1 VTSATLLCKGV
12 GPLTKLLRTTFG
24 IGSGIICSN
33 LGNHESTVFCCMNVL
48 HVSPSFYPSKAYGGT
63 IRSGYGLC
71 RGLAQLGCDVRVLTT
86 NTDGLGRT
94 LGVAND
100 REVQVDGLRVRYCHK
115 QLRHS
120 VSPALLGALPSY
132 VQWANVVHLT
142 AVYSF
147 PTFPTLFFCR
157 LFNKPVV
164 WSPRGALQRWE
175 GSSRVVHKWFWESI
189 CQKLA
194 PNNLVLHVTSQA
206 EAEQSLKRFPRLRAM
221 VIRNGVDV
229 PQNLTRSASN
239 GKLRLLYLGRLHP
252 IKGIE
257 SLLEACGMLGGLF
270 PDWLLHIAGSGPQ
283 SYVDFLKS
291 RVQEFG
297 LSKRV
302 EFVGEVFEEK
312 KDALFAQS
320 DVALV
325 PSHIENFGIVVAEAL
340 AHAVPVIA
348 SKGTPWIGLETNRC
362 GLWVDNDPESLATA
376 IQKIRTLPLQEM
388 GQRGREWMEKNF
400 SWELVSAEMLAVYR
414 ECIRGQTN

>member
-1 VTSATLLCKGV
+1 MK
-12 GPLTKLLRTTFG
+12 
-24 IGSGIICSN
+24 
-33 LGNHESTVFCCMNVL
+33 VL

-71 RGLAQLGCDVRVLTT
+71 RGLAELGCDVRVLTT
-86 NTDGLGRT
+86 DTDGLGRT

-100 REVQVDGLRVRYCHK
+100 REVEVDGLRVRYCHK
-115 QLRHS
+115 RLRHS
-120 VSPALLGALPSY
+120 VSPALLRVLPSY

-175 GSSRVVHKWFWESI
+175 GSSRVVHKWVWESI

-194 PNNLVLHVTSQA
+194 PRNNLVLHVTSQA
-206 EAEQSLKRFPRLRAM
+206 EAEQSLKRFPRLRAV
-221 VIRNGVDV
+221 VIPNGVEV
-229 PQNLTRSASN
+229 PQNLRRSDSN
-239 GKLRLLYLGRLHP
+239 GRLRLVDLGRLHP

-257 SLLEACGMLGGLF
+257 TLLEACGIVGRLS
-270 PDWLLHIAGSGPQ
+270 PDWHLYIAGTGSP
-283 SYVDFLKS
+283 SYVDFLK
-291 RVQEFG
+291 VKVKELG
-297 LSKRV
+297 LSKQV
-302 EFVGEVFEEK
+302 EFVGEVFDEK
-312 KDALFAQS
+312 KEALFAQS

-325 PSHIENFGIVVAEAL
+325 PSHIENFGIVVDERL

-376 IQKIRTLPLQEM
+376 IRKIRTLPLQEM
-388 GQRGREWMEKNF
+388 GQRGREWMEKDF
-400 SWELVSAEMLAVYR
+400 SWESVSGEMLAVYR
-414 ECIRGQTN
+414 ECIRSMTN

>member
-1 VTSATLLCKGV
+1 MK
-12 GPLTKLLRTTFG
+12 
-24 IGSGIICSN
+24 
-33 LGNHESTVFCCMNVL
+33 VL
-48 HVSPSFYPSKAYGGT
+48 HVSPSFYPSKGYGGT

-86 NTDGLGRT
+86 DTDGLGRT

-115 QLRHS
+115 RLRHS
-120 VSPALLGALPSY
+120 VSPALLRVLPSY
-132 VQWANVVHLT
+132 IQWANVVHLT

-147 PTFPTLFFCR
+147 PTFPTLFLCR

-175 GSSRVVHKWFWESI
+175 GSSRVVHKWVWESI

-194 PNNLVLHVTSQA
+194 PRNNLVLHVTSQA
-206 EAEQSLKRFPRLRAM
+206 EADQSLKRFPRLRAL

-229 PQNLTRSASN
+229 PQNLRRSASN

-257 SLLEACGMLGGLF
+257 SLLEACGIVGRLS
-270 PDWLLHIAGSGPQ
+270 PDWHLYIAGTGSP

-291 RVQEFG
+291 KVQVLG
-297 LSKRV
+297 LSKQV
-302 EFVGEVFEEK
+302 EFVGEVFEENK
-312 KDALFAQS
+312 EALFAQS

-325 PSHIENFGIVVAEAL
+325 PSHIENFGIVVAESL

-376 IQKIRTLPLQEM
+376 IRKIRTLPLQEM
-388 GQRGREWMEKNF
+388 GLRGREWMEKDF
-400 SWELVSAEMLAVYR
+400 SWESVSGEMLAVYR
-414 ECIRGQTN
+414 GFIRGQTN

>member
-1 VTSATLLCKGV
+1 MK
-12 GPLTKLLRTTFG
+12 
-24 IGSGIICSN
+24 
-33 LGNHESTVFCCMNVL
+33 VL
-48 HVSPSFYPSKAYGGT
+48 HVSPSFYPSRAYGGT

-86 NTDGLGRT
+86 DTDGLGCV
-94 LGVAND
+94 LDVAND

-115 QLRHS
+115 RLRHS
-120 VSPALLGALPSY
+120 VSPALLGVLPSY
-132 VQWANVVHLT
+132 VKWADVVHLT

-175 GSSRVVHKWFWESI
+175 GSSRVVHKGVWEWI

-194 PNNLVLHVTSQA
+194 PKNNLVLHVTSQA
-206 EAEQSLKRFPRLRAM
+206 EADQSLKRFPKLRAV

-229 PQNLTRSASN
+229 PQNLVRSVSN
-239 GKLRLLYLGRLHP
+239 GELRLLYLGRLHP

-257 SLLEACGMLGGLF
+257 SLLDACGIVKTLS
-270 PDWLLHIAGSGPQ
+270 PDWHLRIAGTGSA

-291 RVQEFG
+291 KVQELG
-297 LSKRV
+297 LSKQV
-302 EFVGEVFEEK
+302 EFVGEVFGEK
-312 KDALFAQS
+312 KEALFAQS
-320 DVALV
+320 DVVLL
-325 PSHIENFGIVVAEAL
+325 PSHTENFGIVVAESL

-348 SKGTPWIGLETNRC
+348 SKGTPWIGLETNKC

-376 IQKIRTLPLQEM
+376 IRKICTLPLQEM
-388 GQRGREWMEKNF
+388 GQRGREWMEKDF
-400 SWELVSAEMLAVYR
+400 SWDSVSGEMLANYR
-414 ECIRGQTN
+414 ACIRSQTK

>member
-1 VTSATLLCKGV
+1 
-12 GPLTKLLRTTFG
+12 
-24 IGSGIICSN
+24 
-33 LGNHESTVFCCMNVL
+33 M
-48 HVSPSFYPSKAYGGT
+48 SPSFYPSKAYGGT

-71 RGLAQLGCDVRVLTT
+71 RGLTQLGCDLRVLTT
-86 NTDGLGRT
+86 DTDGLGRV

-100 REVQVDGLRVRYCHK
+100 RDVQVDGLRVRYCHK
-115 QLRHS
+115 WFRHS
-120 VSPALLGALPSY
+120 VSPGLLGVLPSY
-132 VQWANVVHLT
+132 VRWANVVHLT

-147 PTFPTLFFCR
+147 PTLPTLFFCR

-175 GSSRVVHKWFWESI
+175 GSSRVVHKWLWEAL

-194 PNNLVLHVTSQA
+194 PKNNLVLHATSQV
-206 EAEQSLKRFPRLRAM
+206 EAEQSLKRLPTLRA
-221 VIRNGVDV
+221 VVVRNGVDV
-229 PQNLTRSASN
+229 PQNVRRSASN

-257 SLLEACGMLGGLF
+257 TLLEACGIVEALSLGWHLY
-270 PDWLLHIAGSGPQ
+270 IAGTGSS

-291 RVQEFG
+291 KVQELG
-297 LSKRV
+297 LSNKV

-312 KDALFAQS
+312 KEALFAQS
-320 DVALV
+320 DVVLV
-325 PSHIENFGIVVAEAL
+325 PSYTENFGIVVAESL

-376 IQKIRTLPLQEM
+376 IRKIGTLPLQEM
-388 GQRGREWMEKNF
+388 GRRGREWMEKDF
-400 SWELVSAEMLAVYR
+400 SWGSVSGEMLAVYR
-414 ECIRGQTN
+414 ECIGGRTSDN

>member
-1 VTSATLLCKGV
+1 MK
-12 GPLTKLLRTTFG
+12 
-24 IGSGIICSN
+24 
-33 LGNHESTVFCCMNVL
+33 VL

-86 NTDGLGRT
+86 DTDGLGRT

-115 QLRHS
+115 RLRHS
-120 VSPALLGALPSY
+120 VSPALLRVLPSY
-132 VQWANVVHLT
+132 IQWANVVHLT

-175 GSSRVVHKWFWESI
+175 GSSRVVHKWVWESI

-194 PNNLVLHVTSQA
+194 PRNNLVLHVTSQA
-206 EAEQSLKRFPRLRAM
+206 EAEQSLKRFPILRAV
-221 VIRNGVDV
+221 VIPNGVEL
-229 PQNLTRSASN
+229 PQNLKRSASN
-239 GKLRLLYLGRLHP
+239 GRLRLLYLGRLHP

-257 SLLEACGMLGGLF
+257 TLLEACGIVGRLS
-270 PDWLLHIAGSGPQ
+270 PDWHLFIAGTGLP

-291 RVQEFG
+291 KVRELG
-297 LSKRV
+297 LSEQV

-312 KDALFAQS
+312 KEALFAQS

-325 PSHIENFGIVVAEAL
+325 PSHIENFGIVVAESL

-376 IQKIRTLPLQEM
+376 IRKIRTLPLQEM
-388 GQRGREWMEKNF
+388 GQRGREWMEKDF
-400 SWELVSAEMLAVYR
+400 SWESLSGEMLAVYR
-414 ECIRGQTN
+414 ECIRSQTN

>member
-1 VTSATLLCKGV
+1 
-12 GPLTKLLRTTFG
+12 
-24 IGSGIICSN
+24 
-33 LGNHESTVFCCMNVL
+33 M
-48 HVSPSFYPSKAYGGT
+48 SPSFYPSKAYGGT

-86 NTDGLGRT
+86 DTDGLGRT

-115 QLRHS
+115 RLRHS
-120 VSPALLGALPSY
+120 VSPALLRVLPSY
-132 VQWANVVHLT
+132 IQWANVVHLT

-175 GSSRVVHKWFWESI
+175 GSSRVVHKWVWESI

-194 PNNLVLHVTSQA
+194 PRNNLVLHVTSQA
-206 EAEQSLKRFPRLRAM
+206 EAEQSLKRFPILRAV
-221 VIRNGVDV
+221 VIPNGVEL
-229 PQNLTRSASN
+229 PQNLKRSASN
-239 GKLRLLYLGRLHP
+239 GRLRLLYLGRLHP

-257 SLLEACGMLGGLF
+257 TLLEACGIVGRLS
-270 PDWLLHIAGSGPQ
+270 PDWHLFIAGTGLP

-291 RVQEFG
+291 KVRELG
-297 LSKRV
+297 LSDQV

-312 KDALFAQS
+312 KEALFAQS

-325 PSHIENFGIVVAEAL
+325 PSHIENFGIVVAESL

-376 IQKIRTLPLQEM
+376 IRKIRTLPLQEM
-388 GQRGREWMEKNF
+388 GQRGREWMEKDF
-400 SWELVSAEMLAVYR
+400 SWESLSGEMLAVYR
-414 ECIRGQTN
+414 ECIRSQTN

>member
-1 VTSATLLCKGV
+1 MK
-12 GPLTKLLRTTFG
+12 
-24 IGSGIICSN
+24 
-33 LGNHESTVFCCMNVL
+33 VL

-86 NTDGLGRT
+86 DTDGLGRT

-100 REVQVDGLRVRYCHK
+100 RELQVDGLRVRYCHK
-115 QLRHS
+115 RFRHS
-120 VSPALLGALPSY
+120 VSPALLRVLPSY
-132 VQWANVVHLT
+132 IQWANVVHLT

-175 GSSRVVHKWFWESI
+175 GTSRVVRKWVWESI

-194 PNNLVLHVTSQA
+194 PRNNLVLHVTSQA
-206 EAEQSLKRFPRLRAM
+206 EADQSRKRFPRLRAV
-221 VIRNGVDV
+221 VIPNGVDV
-229 PQNLTRSASN
+229 PQILRRKASN
-239 GKLRLLYLGRLHP
+239 GRLRLLYLGRLHP

-257 SLLEACGMLGGLF
+257 LLLEACGIVGELS
-270 PDWLLHIAGSGPQ
+270 PDWHLYIAGTGSP
-283 SYVDFLKS
+283 SYVDFLKTK
-291 RVQEFG
+291 VQELG
-297 LSKRV
+297 LSKQV

-312 KDALFAQS
+312 KEALFARS

-325 PSHIENFGIVVAEAL
+325 PSHVENFGIVVAESL

-376 IQKIRTLPLQEM
+376 IRKIRTLPLQEM
-388 GQRGREWMEKNF
+388 GQRGRDWMEKDF
-400 SWELVSAEMLAVYR
+400 SWESLSGEMLALYR
-414 ECIRGQTN
+414 ECVHS

>member
-1 VTSATLLCKGV
+1 MK
-12 GPLTKLLRTTFG
+12 
-24 IGSGIICSN
+24 
-33 LGNHESTVFCCMNVL
+33 VL

-63 IRSGYGLC
+63 IRSGYALC

-86 NTDGLGRT
+86 DTDGLGRV

-115 QLRHS
+115 RLRHS
-120 VSPALLGALPSY
+120 VSPALLRVLPFY

-175 GSSRVVHKWFWESI
+175 GSSRVVHKWVWESI
-189 CQKLA
+189 CQTLA
-194 PNNLVLHVTSQA
+194 AKNLVLHVTSQA
-206 EAEQSLKRFPRLRAM
+206 EAEQSLRRFPKLRAV

-229 PQNLTRSASN
+229 PQNPRRSASN
-239 GKLRLLYLGRLHP
+239 GELRLLYLGRLHP

-257 SLLEACGMLGGLF
+257 SLLMACGIVNSLST
-270 PDWLLHIAGSGPQ
+270 DWHLHIAGTGSA

-291 RVQEFG
+291 KVQELG
-297 LSKRV
+297 LSRQV
-302 EFVGEVFEEK
+302 EFVGELFEEQK
-312 KDALFAQS
+312 EALFAQS

-325 PSHIENFGIVVAEAL
+325 PSHVENFGIVVAESL

-376 IQKIRTLPLQEM
+376 IRRIRTLPLQEM
-388 GQRGREWMEKNF
+388 GRRGREWMEKDF
-400 SWELVSAEMLAVYR
+400 SWDAVSGEMLAVYR
-414 ECIRGQTN
+414 ECIRSQTN

>member
-1 VTSATLLCKGV
+1 
-12 GPLTKLLRTTFG
+12 
-24 IGSGIICSN
+24 
-33 LGNHESTVFCCMNVL
+33 M
-48 HVSPSFYPSKAYGGT
+48 SPSFYPSKAYGGT

-86 NTDGLGRT
+86 DTDGLGRT

-100 REVQVDGLRVRYCHK
+100 RELQVDGLRVRYCHK
-115 QLRHS
+115 RFRHS
-120 VSPALLGALPSY
+120 VSPALLRVLPSY
-132 VQWANVVHLT
+132 IQWANVVHLT

-175 GSSRVVHKWFWESI
+175 GTSRVVRKWVWESI

-194 PNNLVLHVTSQA
+194 PRNNLVLHVTSQA
-206 EAEQSLKRFPRLRAM
+206 EADQSRKRFPRLRAV
-221 VIRNGVDV
+221 VIPNGVDV
-229 PQNLTRSASN
+229 PQILRRKASN
-239 GKLRLLYLGRLHP
+239 GRLRLLYLGRLHP

-257 SLLEACGMLGGLF
+257 LLLEACGIVGELS
-270 PDWLLHIAGSGPQ
+270 PDWHLYIAGTGSP
-283 SYVDFLKS
+283 SYVDFLKTK
-291 RVQEFG
+291 VQELG
-297 LSKRV
+297 LSKQV

-312 KDALFAQS
+312 KEALFARS

-325 PSHIENFGIVVAEAL
+325 PSHVENFGIVVAESL

-376 IQKIRTLPLQEM
+376 IRKIRTLPLQEM
-388 GQRGREWMEKNF
+388 GQRGRDWMEKDF
-400 SWELVSAEMLAVYR
+400 SWESLSGEMLALYR
-414 ECIRGQTN
+414 ECIRSQTN

>member
-1 VTSATLLCKGV
+1 MK
-12 GPLTKLLRTTFG
+12 
-24 IGSGIICSN
+24 
-33 LGNHESTVFCCMNVL
+33 VL

-71 RGLAQLGCDVRVLTT
+71 RGLAKLGCDVRVLTT
-86 NTDGLGRT
+86 DTDGLGRT

-100 REVQVDGLRVRYCHK
+100 REVEVDGLRVRYCHK
-115 QLRHS
+115 RLRHS
-120 VSPALLGALPSY
+120 VSPALLGVLPSY
-132 VQWANVVHLT
+132 VRWANVVHLT

-175 GSSRVVHKWFWESI
+175 GSSRVVHKWVWESI

-194 PNNLVLHVTSQA
+194 SRNNLVLHVTSQA
-206 EAEQSLKRFPRLRAM
+206 EAEQSLKRFPRLRAV
-221 VIRNGVDV
+221 VIPNGVEV
-229 PQNLTRSASN
+229 PQNLRRSASN

-257 SLLEACGMLGGLF
+257 TLLEACGIVGGLS
-270 PDWLLHIAGSGPQ
+270 PDWHLYIAGTGSP
-283 SYVDFLKS
+283 SYIDFLKS
-291 RVQEFG
+291 KVKELG
-297 LSKRV
+297 LSEQV

-312 KDALFAQS
+312 KESLFAQS

-325 PSHIENFGIVVAEAL
+325 PSHIENFGIVVAESL

-376 IQKIRTLPLQEM
+376 IRKIRTLPLQEM
-388 GQRGREWMEKNF
+388 GQRGREWMEKDF
-400 SWELVSAEMLAVYR
+400 SWESLSGEMLALYR
-414 ECIRGQTN
+414 ECVRS